1 MIVVA
6 LADFE
11 AEDQEQLS
19 LVEGATYVRITEEYG
34 NGWSFGYT
42 IDGSKS
48 GVFPQTY
55 CETNT
60 I

>member
-11 AEDQEQLS
+11 AGDQEQLA
-19 LVEGATYVRITEEYG
+19 LVEGATYVRITEDYG

-42 IDGSKS
+42 IDGTQE
-48 GVFPQTY
+48 GIFPQTY
-55 CETNT
+55 CEAKT

>member
-11 AEDQEQLS
+11 ADEEDQLRLVQGQLYIR
-19 LVEGATYVRITEEYG
+19 LNEEFG
-34 NGWSFGYT
+34 NGWSLGCT
-42 IDGSKS
+42 MDGTRT

-55 CETNT
+55 CERKV
-60 I
+60 